1 MSDTAVRQR
10 RDLELTQLQQ
20 RLFQVAYMILADRAA
35 SEDVAQEAVARVMQ
49 HREEWRGD
57 GDFFAW
63 ACAIAVNLCR
73 GKRKADRRRPTL
85 VDQRR
90 LEHADV
96 ASPGHGPA
104 TSVVLHESHE
114 RAAVAVRAL
123 SPLLREVFI
132 LHYIE
137 GLPYASVA
145 EILGITPGAARL
157 RAKRA
162 RESLRESLSAMLAP
176 DVHRAVQ
183 AEADVPPPPRR
194 A

>member
-1 MSDTAVRQR
+1 MSDTAVRQ

-20 RLFQVAYMILADRAA
+20 RLFQLAYMILADRAA
-35 SEDVAQEAVARVMQ
+35 SEDVAQESVARVMQ
-49 HREEWRGD
+49 HRESWRGE

-73 GKRKADRRRPTL
+73 GKRKADRKRATL
-85 VDQRR
+85 LDQRR
-90 LEHADV
+90 LERADV
-96 ASPGHGPA
+96 ASPTHGPA
-104 TSVVLHESHE
+104 TSVVLHESHQ

-137 GLPYASVA
+137 GLPYASVS
-145 EILGITPGAARL
+145 EILGISSGAARL

-162 RESLRESLSAMLAP
+162 RESLRESLSSMLAP

-183 AEADVPPPPRR
+183 AEAAQPPRTRR